1 MGWAHAA
8 VAMEEVLGLVRGFVD
23 ILVLAGGCTS
33 SGAAA
38 TWSSDEVKKA
48 LRWALFFEEVF
59 KDLRE
64 SGHYED
70 SAGELDA
77 ALVELTSSPEF
88 PKGLADMRSETLS
101 TARVLVIRHFLK
113 ANAMS
118 VENFAAL
125 LEAVV
130 EMDIDG
136 ICASGVHNACQ
147 EYAKSI
153 LVMNPSCFTQAR
165 NGCGIGLPAS
175 SDELYAQSMGH
186 SRVLVKEFFEG
197 LDSASCSCLAE
208 RGLETLLNSVNKN
221 SFDDASNSPCTSSI
235 PKTSQ
240 MVDEFLVWKQWRAKC
255 SSYLLEERTIWTL
268 SGANLIFKAPKEQWM
283 KVFEPLKS
291 FEESC
296 QNGLVEIMELCFL
309 GLISRRWNPLIEG
322 FMSHT
327 FCFIPISKQYTDLH
341 QLLQG
346 TSQDKC
352 QDKLLDLEEKDILE
366 YATQSLRRKSSILW
380 LLPPVLTA
388 AAIPPW
394 STLFE
399 IYLTQIDKQF
409 HGAPPADRKCCCRGD
424 GIDQHRNCDIT
435 ERIRCLHTFHIQ
447 QPHLIIP

>member
-1 MGWAHAA
+1 MGWAHAT
-8 VAMEEVLGLVRGFVD
+8 VAMEEVLGLVRGFVGV
-23 ILVLAGGCTS
+23 LVLAGGCTS

-77 ALVELTSSPEF
+77 ALAELTSNPEF
-88 PKGLADMRSETLS
+88 PKGLVGVRSETLS
-101 TARVLVIRHFLK
+101 TARLLVIRHFLK
-113 ANAMS
+113 VKAMS

-136 ICASGVHNACQ
+136 ICASGVHNACH
-147 EYAKSI
+147 EYAESV
-153 LVMNPSCFTQAR
+153 LVMNSSCATQIR
-165 NGCGIGLPAS
+165 NGCDIGP
-175 SDELYAQSMGH
+175 LYAESMVH
-186 SRVLVKEFFEG
+186 SRVLVKEFLEG

-208 RGLETLLNSVNKN
+208 RGLGTLLNSVKKN
-221 SFDDASNSPCTSSI
+221 SLDDASNNLCASPI
-235 PKTSQ
+235 PKTTL
-240 MVDEFLVWKQWRAKC
+240 MIEEFLVWKQWRAKC
-255 SSYLLEERTIWTL
+255 FSYLLEERTIRIL

-296 QNGLVEIMELCFL
+296 QKGLVEIMELCFL

-322 FMSHT
+322 FMSHS
-327 FCFIPISKQYTDLH
+327 FCFVPISKQYTDLH

-366 YATQSLRRKSSILW
+366 YASQSLRGKPSILW
-380 LLPPVLTA
+380 VLPPVLTA

-394 STLFE
+394 STLFQ
-399 IYLTQIDKQF
+399 IYLTQIDKQL

-424 GIDQHRNCDIT
+424 GIDQHHNCDIT

-447 QPHLIIP
+447 QPCLTVP